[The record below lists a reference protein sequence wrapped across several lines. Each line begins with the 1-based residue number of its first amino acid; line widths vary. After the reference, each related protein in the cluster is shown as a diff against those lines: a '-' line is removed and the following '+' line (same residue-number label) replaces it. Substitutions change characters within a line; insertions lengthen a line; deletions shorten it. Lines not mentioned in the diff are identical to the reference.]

1 MCVAYVCAQVC
12 SGELYL
18 PEPTYPAAFY
28 SQEYGMGWW
37 VGNYRGHP
45 IAHHGGEVFGESSMV
60 RTEEHHTQHTSTHL
74 HRIHH
79 AECTVYHLWC
89 SRACAP
95 PPMTFPR

>member
-1 MCVAYVCAQVC
+1 MCAQVC

-60 RTEEHHTQHTSTHL
+60 RTGEHSTRTAHKRATAHTHTHIASTMQSAIVSIYGVRERVPL
-74 HRIHH
+74 HR
-79 AECTVYHLWC
+79 
-89 SRACAP
+89 
-95 PPMTFPR
+95 